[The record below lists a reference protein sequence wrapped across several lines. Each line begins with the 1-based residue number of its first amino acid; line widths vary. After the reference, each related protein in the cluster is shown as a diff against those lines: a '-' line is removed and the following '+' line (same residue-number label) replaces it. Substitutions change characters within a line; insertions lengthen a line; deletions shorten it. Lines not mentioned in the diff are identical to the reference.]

1 MRNPDPTVGQ
11 VLLDYSV
18 RAETAAGHLRNALQI
33 CTDPD
38 VTRLMRAAL
47 VLIESGRSASP
58 HPTEKL

>member
-1 MRNPDPTVGQ
+1 MSAPESVGQ

-47 VLIESGRSASP
+47 EKIERPRTALDWE
-58 HPTEKL
+58 TR